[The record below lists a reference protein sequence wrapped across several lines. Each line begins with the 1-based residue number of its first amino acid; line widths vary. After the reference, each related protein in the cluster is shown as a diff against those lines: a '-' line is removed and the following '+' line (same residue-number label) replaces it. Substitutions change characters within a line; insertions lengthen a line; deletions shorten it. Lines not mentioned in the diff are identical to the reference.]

1 MSSQH
6 SDKAMVDAVFE
17 ALMDRIDA
25 AIYVIDSEG
34 RFIYISHTIER
45 ITGHKSGD
53 LLGKQIGT
61 IVFPRES
68 QILQQLLNGRA
79 EQALKHEMWFL
90 GADSVLVKCSVTNL
104 VTGSAVKGHST
115 GIISKAPGV
124 DPETEEKM
132 QMFTMAVEQSPA
144 TVVIT
149 DRSGS
154 IEYVNPKFSSLTGY
168 TFNEAIGH
176 NPRILK
182 SGKQPP
188 EFYKELWDTISSGKE
203 WRGEFHNLKKDG
215 ESYWES
221 ASISPICGQSGEI
234 THYVAVKEDITERKK
249 AEEEIRIREEI
260 LRKKNFEMEREL
272 KYAQFVVGNLLPH
285 VPPQSDRLKIE
296 FRYVSLDAIGGDF
309 FSFNSLHDQGL
320 GVFIGDVAGHG
331 VAAALFLSLVRS
343 ATERLNGITGTSPAR
358 YIKYLNSD
366 LTERMVVLFLTALYG
381 YFDFSSEGTSFRF
394 AKGGHT
400 PPVLYR
406 AGEAEAQLLRSG
418 GMPVGVSMDAEFQEI
433 AINLKSGDR
442 VYLYTDGI
450 IEARNENQGMLGP
463 EGLLGLVQRGGRMSL
478 GESLNYILEETALFR
493 GSGPAEDDIII
504 IGFEVA

>member
-1 MSSQH
+1 
-6 SDKAMVDAVFE
+6 MVDTVFE
-17 ALMDRIDA
+17 SLMDQIETA
-25 AIYVIDSEG
+25 VYVIDSEG
-34 RFIYISHTIER
+34 RFIHVSDAIER

-53 LLGKQIGT
+53 LLGKHIGT
-61 IVFPRES
+61 IVYPRES
-68 QILQQLLNGRA
+68 QALHRLLSGRA
-79 EQALKHEMWFL
+79 GQALRHELWLL
-90 GADSVLVKCSVTNL
+90 GADSELVKCIVTNL
-104 VTGSAVKGHST
+104 VTGSDVRGHST
-115 GIISKAPGV
+115 GIISKAQGL
-124 DPETEEKM
+124 DSETEEKIR
-132 QMFTMAVEQSPA
+132 MFTMAVEQSPA

-168 TFNEAIGH
+168 TFNEAIGQ

-188 EFYKELWDTISSGKE
+188 EFYKELWNTISSGNE
-203 WRGEFHNLKKDG
+203 WRGEFHNLKKNG

-221 ASISPICGQSGEI
+221 ASISPICGKSGEI

-249 AEEEIRIREEI
+249 ADEEIRIREEI

-272 KYAQFVVGNLLPH
+272 KYAQLVIGNLLPST
-285 VPPQSDRLKIE
+285 PPKSDRLKVD
-296 FRYVSLDAIGGDF
+296 FRYVSLEAIGGDF

-343 ATERLNGITGTSPAR
+343 ATERLNGMAGTSPSR
-358 YIKYLNSD
+358 YIKYLNGD
-366 LTERMVVLFLTALYG
+366 LTERTVAFFLTALYG
-381 YFDFSSEGTSFRF
+381 YFDFSTADTSFRF

-406 AGEAEAQLLRSG
+406 AGEAEAQLIKSG
-418 GMPVGVSMDAEFQEI
+418 GMPVGVYMDAEFQEI
-433 AINLKSGDR
+433 GIDLEARDR

-450 IEARNENQGMLGP
+450 IEARNEKQDMLGP
-463 EGLLGLVQRGGRMSL
+463 EGLVEIIRRSGGLSL
-478 GESLNYILEETALFR
+478 GASLDFVLEETARFR
-493 GSGPAEDDIII
+493 GLRPAEDDIII
-504 IGFEVA
+504 IGFEVT